1 MDGPDGLAER
11 SRRRAAR
18 PRRRCRS
25 TLVGLAAA
33 IAAVTLAGCSNT
45 PQAVI
50 HVPGNYVADLWE
62 NMKLL
67 PGGATGA
74 AVVCLD
80 TPSALFFETGE
91 GSEGGVG
98 RITLDWNG
106 TQYQT
111 ENVPITVTLTTPVL
125 DPGCGVVTFSP
136 DCCHVDHYLAIKVTK
151 V

>member
-1 MDGPDGLAER
+1 MDGPKDRPDRRHRRVVRPTWR
-11 SRRRAAR
+11 SAF
-18 PRRRCRS
+18 
-25 TLVGLAAA
+25 VGVVAA
-33 IAAVTLAGCSNT
+33 IAAVALAGCSNT

-50 HVPGNYVADLWE
+50 NVPGNYVADLWE
-62 NMKLL
+62 NMKLF